1 MYTHFI
7 YLVELNNTF
16 ITYPKHIWP
25 ILNELY
31 VSFYDVKGEYSNK
44 IKQENYYNFIEFEH
58 FDINNNKIIIRVYG
72 YIDHNKPGYYS
83 QGSLPLT
90 FFQVTSNT
98 NFNKNYKRNIILTT
112 II

>member
-1 MYTHFI
+1 MYTDFI
-7 YLVELNNTF
+7 YLVELNNTL

-31 VSFYDVKGEYSNK
+31 YSFYDVKGKYSNK
-44 IKQENYYNFIEFEH
+44 IKQEIYYNFIEFEH

-72 YIDHNKPGYYS
+72 YYP